1 MGDGKFLKILINGG
15 WEFYEKFTLT
25 KQGSQDTTKRAC
37 CRVRFLAGNCSL
49 RIYCFCFGL

>member
-1 MGDGKFLKILINGG
+1 MGDGKFLKILINGE
-15 WEFYEKFTLT
+15 WEFYEKFSLT